1 MQSPAQMPRTLFEKY
16 PHPRGKRLGMEV
28 FFEAYAFSIIQR
40 LSERLSEGA
49 SELGK
54 KRREEDGEATEKA
67 ESSKR

>member
-1 MQSPAQMPRTLFEKY
+1 
-16 PHPRGKRLGMEV
+16 MEV